1 MVSRFIMVIILK
13 CTEMLNHCVCITGAY
28 RVVGNFYIENK
39 QMNKQTHN
47 RRDQLSGD
55 PLGEGKLDE
64 GCQKVQT
71 PSYKVSKC

>member
-1 MVSRFIMVIILK
+1 MVIILK

-28 RVVGNFYIENK
+28 RVVANFYIENK

-71 PSYKVSKC
+71 PSYKGSTC